1 MRNDMNWWGRLVGRK
16 PTLGRRRAAEFGGV
30 GQAREVLEDSPAILW
45 IESVLQDI
53 RLALRALRKSPGF
66 TATTILT
73 LALGIGANTAI
84 FQLLDAVLLKSLR
97 VVDPQTLA
105 AVQIKGGNPGF
116 GNGPGGAT
124 NLTYPLW
131 QHIRQNHQPFS
142 EVFAWSSGVFELGQ
156 GLQERQAP
164 GLWVSGEMFVVL
176 GVLPVRGRLFS
187 EEDDRPGCGTQGVV
201 ISYGFWQSEFGG
213 QDSAIGSTL
222 TIENH
227 PVQVIGVTQP
237 AFAGL
242 EVGRKFDL
250 AVPFCSRPG
259 FYPGDGS
266 LSRRDYFGFAVMGRL
281 KPDWTL
287 ARASA
292 QLEAISPGL
301 IEATMPDRYGAQA
314 LETYRKFRLAA
325 YPAGNGVGSLPKQY
339 DTSLWL
345 LLGTTGLVL
354 LIACANLANLM
365 LARGSARE
373 REMAVRLAL
382 GASRWRLIRQLLSEG
397 AVLAVTGALLGAA
410 LAGLFSRSLVELLST
425 EGNPLRLD
433 LGVDWRVLAFTA
445 AIAVSTCVIFSL
457 APAFQSS
464 RAEPIDALKT
474 GSRGTTAGRGRFSFQ
489 RALVVSQIAVSLVLL
504 VGALLFVRS
513 FRNLMSVDP
522 GFRQKD
528 IVITFVSWARLN
540 LPVDRY
546 VPFGR
551 DLLQQVRAIPQVV
564 SAATATHAP
573 FNGSWKSAVSVEGS
587 EGPSKFTWASPGYF
601 QTLQIPFIAGR
612 DFNDRDLST
621 SPRVAVVSETFVRKF
636 LSGMNPIGKLIRT
649 APEPYYPAATYEI
662 VGVVKDTK
670 YAGLRE
676 EVPPPEAFA
685 PASQYPDW
693 SSWTNLI
700 IRSASPPSSVIPA
713 VREKLSEV
721 NPGLV
726 MESEGLQE
734 QIENGLLRERM
745 MALLSGFFGALAA
758 LLAMI
763 GLYGVISYIIATRRN
778 EIGIRMALGASRGD
792 IVGDIIRQT
801 LDLLAY
807 GLGAGVLL
815 SLAAA
820 RGASSLL
827 FGLRANDPLS
837 LLGAGAFLVA
847 VALIASYV
855 PARRA
860 SRIDPMIALRY
871 E

>member
-1 MRNDMNWWGRLVGRK
+1 MNWWGRFPGRK
-16 PTLGRRRAAEFGGV
+16 PTDEQRQTAEIGRV
-30 GQAREVLEDSPAILW
+30 QQAKDELNYGRSSLW
-45 IESVLQDI
+45 VESTLQDI

-66 TATTILT
+66 TATAILT

-84 FQLLDAVLLKSLR
+84 FQLLDAVLLRSLP
-97 VVDPQTLA
+97 VKDPQNLA

-116 GNGPGGAT
+116 GIGPGDAT
-124 NLTYPLW
+124 YLSYALW

-142 EVFAWSSGVFELGQ
+142 QVFAWSSAVFQLGQ
-156 GLQERQAP
+156 GLQERHAQ
-164 GLWVSGEMFVVL
+164 GLWVSGEMFAAL
-176 GVLPVRGRLFS
+176 GLLPIRGRLFG
-187 EEDDRPGCGTQGVV
+187 EEDDRPGCGTQGAV

-227 PVQVIGVTQP
+227 PVQVIGVTPP
-237 AFAGL
+237 AFSGL

-250 AVPFCSRPG
+250 AVPVCSITG
-259 FYPGDGS
+259 FYPGDAS
-266 LSRRDYFGFAVMGRL
+266 LSRRDYFGLAVMGRL
-281 KPDWTL
+281 KPGWTL
-287 ARASA
+287 ARTSA

-301 IEATMPDRYGAQA
+301 IEATMPDRYSAQA

-325 YPAGNGVGSLPKQY
+325 YPAGNGVSSLRKQY

-365 LARGSARE
+365 LARGSTRE

-382 GASRWRLIRQLLSEG
+382 GGSRWRLIRQLLSEG
-397 AVLAVTGALLGAA
+397 VVLAVIGAISGAT
-410 LAGLFSRSLVELLST
+410 LASLFSRSLVEILST
-425 EGNPLRLD
+425 QGNPLRLD
-433 LGVDWRVLAFTA
+433 VSVDWRVLAFTA
-445 AIAVSTCVIFSL
+445 VIAVSTCVIFSL

-474 GSRGTTAGRGRFSFQ
+474 GSRGSTAGRGRFSFQ
-489 RALVVSQIAVSLVLL
+489 RTLVVSQIAVSLVLL

-528 IVITFVSWARLN
+528 IVITFVNWARLN
-540 LPVDRY
+540 LPADRY
-546 VPFGR
+546 VPFAR
-551 DLLQQVRAIPQVV
+551 DLLEQVRTIPQVE

-573 FNGSWKSAVSVEGS
+573 FNGSWKSEVSVEGS

-612 DFNDRDLST
+612 DFNDRDLGT

-636 LSGMNPIGKLIRT
+636 LSGMNPIGKLVRT
-649 APEPYYPAATYEI
+649 APEPHYPAATYEI

-685 PASQYPDW
+685 PASQYPGW
-693 SSWTNLI
+693 SSWTNLV
-700 IRSASPPSSVIPA
+700 IRSSLPPSSVIPA
-713 VREKLSEV
+713 VREKLGEV

-726 MESEGLQE
+726 MESKALQK
-734 QIENGLLRERM
+734 QIQNGLVRERM
-745 MALLSGFFGALAA
+745 MALLSGFFGALAT

-763 GLYGVISYIIATRRN
+763 GLYGVVSYVIATRKN
-778 EIGIRMALGASRGD
+778 EIGIRMALGASRGQ

-801 LDLLAY
+801 LEMLAL
-807 GLGAGVLL
+807 GVGAGVLL
-815 SLAAA
+815 ALVATRSA
-820 RGASSLL
+820 GSLL

-837 LLGAGAFLVA
+837 LAAAGAFLVG